1 MYPHPIPRRHH
12 GLRIAYG
19 AAAALLIALW
29 LLPLFAVMLT
39 SLRTLAEIDAGA
51 FWTWP
56 RHLAFANY
64 ADVFRQT
71 GMARYM
77 LNSAIIT
84 IPAVA
89 GAITLSTLAGF
100 ALAKYRFRGNLLLF
114 AMFIGGNFVPYQILM
129 VPVRDLSLRAG
140 LYDSFAAL
148 ILFHI
153 SFQTGFAVFF
163 TRNFI
168 ADLPDEL
175 LEAARLDGVSEWN
188 IFLRIVL
195 PLTRPAIAALAVLL
209 FTFVWNDYFWALVL
223 VQSNDVRPVTTALQA
238 LLGQFISAWQLVS
251 AAALIAAMPPM
262 IMFFA
267 MQRHFIAGL
276 TLGATKG

>member
-1 MYPHPIPRRHH
+1 MYPNPIPSRRH
-12 GLRIAYG
+12 GLRAAYG
-19 AAAALLIALW
+19 AATVVAIAIW
-29 LLPLFAVMLT
+29 LLPLFAVLLT
-39 SLRTLAEIDAGA
+39 SLRTLAEINAGE

-56 RHLAFANY
+56 RHLAFSNY
-64 ADVFRQT
+64 LDVFRQT
-71 GMARYM
+71 GMARYL
-77 LNSAIIT
+77 LNSLIIT
-84 IPAVA
+84 VPAVA
-89 GAITLSTLAGF
+89 GAIALSTLAGF

-114 AMFIGGNFVPYQILM
+114 ALFIGGNFVPFQILM
-129 VPVRDLSLRAG
+129 VPVRDFSLRLG

-148 ILFHI
+148 ILFHL

-168 ADLPDEL
+168 AELPDEL
-175 LEAARLDGVSEWN
+175 IEAARLDGISEWN
-188 IFLRIVL
+188 IFLHIVL

-251 AAALIAAMPPM
+251 AAALIGAAPPM